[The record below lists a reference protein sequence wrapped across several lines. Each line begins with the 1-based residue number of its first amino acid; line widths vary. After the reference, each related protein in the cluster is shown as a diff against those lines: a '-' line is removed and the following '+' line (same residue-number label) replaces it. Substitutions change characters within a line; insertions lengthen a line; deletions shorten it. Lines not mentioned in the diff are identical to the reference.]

1 MRFGKL
7 LTGGACVLG
16 LVAALAGT
24 GPLAAQGKLAGSIKA
39 DGSSTVYLIS
49 EAMATSFSKL
59 HPDVKISVAFSGTG
73 GGFKK
78 FAAGETDISDASRP
92 IKPAEADNC
101 KANGIT
107 FTELQVGWDGL
118 AVVIHPDNTWAKK
131 LTVEQLKKI
140 WHDNSTKKWSD
151 IDPTWP
157 KEDMK
162 LYGAGSDSGT
172 FDYFTEVINGKEKV
186 IRSDY
191 TPTEDDNVTVNG
203 VVRNKYAMG
212 FFGVAYYE
220 QNKDKMQ
227 VVAVMNPKTK
237 EYVVPTQETVLSKKY
252 APLSR
257 PLFIYIKNS
266 SLKRPEVREFAN
278 YYMRNPEIV
287 RSSGYVP
294 LNALQ
299 SSKERNKL
307 AEALKALN

>member
-1 MRFGKL
+1 
-7 LTGGACVLG
+7 
-16 LVAALAGT
+16 
-24 GPLAAQGKLAGSIKA
+24 
-39 DGSSTVYLIS
+39 
-49 EAMATSFSKL
+49 
-59 HPDVKISVAFSGTG
+59 
-73 GGFKK
+73 
-78 FAAGETDISDASRP
+78 
-92 IKPAEADNC
+92 
-101 KANGIT
+101 
-107 FTELQVGWDGL
+107 
-118 AVVIHPDNTWAKK
+118 
-131 LTVEQLKKI
+131 
-140 WHDNSTKKWSD
+140 
-151 IDPTWP
+151 
-157 KEDMK
+157 
-162 LYGAGSDSGT
+162 
-172 FDYFTEVINGKEKV
+172 
-186 IRSDY
+186 
-191 TPTEDDNVTVNG
+191 
-203 VVRNKYAMG
+203 MG